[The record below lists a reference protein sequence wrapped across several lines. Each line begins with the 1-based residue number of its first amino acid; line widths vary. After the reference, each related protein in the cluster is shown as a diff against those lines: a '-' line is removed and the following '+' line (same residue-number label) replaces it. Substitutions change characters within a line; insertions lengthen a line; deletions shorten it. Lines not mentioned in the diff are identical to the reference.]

1 MKKNI
6 LERRKKMKKAM
17 LRKLRA
23 MSNEVLGEEKTNQ
36 IIEETVKKV
45 LEDTKPKKKKGR
57 KK

>member
-1 MKKNI
+1 
-6 LERRKKMKKAM
+6 MKKAM

-45 LEDTKPKKKKGR
+45 LGETTPKKKNR
-57 KK
+57 KKSDQR